1 MDLLDI
7 LKMRG
12 FDMQAKTK
20 LLKIYDQD
28 VAGLGNEDGTDVG
41 NLAISKSV
49 FFSEVVDSEI
59 GEAFSLEGFRATF
72 QRIQDALTELNTA

>member
-20 LLKIYDQD
+20 VLRHQDRRFDIEKLFRDGLIEAYQSVQTQKLLSCESPPARLCSGQR
-28 VAGLGNEDGTDVG
+28 VARRPLSGRGGGWEL
-41 NLAISKSV
+41 SV
-49 FFSEVVDSEI
+49 
-59 GEAFSLEGFRATF
+59 
-72 QRIQDALTELNTA
+72 